1 MSEEIRTM
9 IRQLVDEVSK
19 GNWDALDKYYASD
32 FVYHMPPFPDIRGLA
47 VFKRF
52 MANQRTSFPDLQWKI
67 DEMIVEGN
75 IGVARLTL
83 RGTNTGQSKF
93 LPFPPTGKKVAWSLC
108 VVSHM
113 AGGKVIE
120 SWNYSD
126 NLGLMQQLGIIPSIG

>member
-1 MSEEIRTM
+1 MPVDFMAMSRRME
-9 IRQLVDEVSK
+9 DELKK
-19 GNWDALDKYYASD
+19 GNLDVLDEYYTSD
-32 FVYHMPPFPDIRGLA
+32 YVLHQPPFPDIRGLA

-52 MANQRTSFPDLQWKI
+52 LANQRTSIPDLQWTI

>member
-9 IRQLVDEVSK
+9 IRQLVAEVSK
-19 GNWDALDKYYASD
+19 GNWNALDKYYASD

-52 MANQRTSFPDLQWKI
+52 MANQRTSFPDIQWTI

-75 IGVARLTL
+75 IGAARLTL

-93 LPFPPTGKKVAWSLC
+93 FPFPPTGKKVTWSCC
-108 VVSHM
+108 VVSHIV
-113 AGGKVIE
+113 GEKVTE
-120 SWNYSD
+120 SWNYID